1 MTQQPKQ
8 RQRQEESAEG
18 GRRVVGGE
26 HQEEEKP
33 EGRAAPPA
41 GPEGTARLGA
51 RPVGEDEG
59 ILVVPFS
66 GGRLAPTAAGNN
78 PLGSQPAGQGWA
90 PPHATSVSCPAPVAT
105 PSSASAHGTAL
116 PPFTLPVAPPFCARA
131 APPGRCTWSDSHTSC
146 RENPC
151 MTELLG
157 FGKDVAASTEAVT
170 CPRAANGQ
178 RAAENHSSNR
188 WAGKGR
194 EYGAHW
200 HSHQT
205 RTFLSLAGPGVG
217 SYGYNFPC

>member
-1 MTQQPKQ
+1 MDAGGRAGGGQGVPGPSPSVLAALGRMTQQPKQ

-26 HQEEEKP
+26 HQGEEKP

-59 ILVVPFS
+59 ILAAPFS
-66 GGRLAPTAAGNN
+66 GGRLAPRAAGNN

-116 PPFTLPVAPPFCARA
+116 PI
-131 APPGRCTWSDSHTSC
+131 HTSC
-146 RENPC
+146 RP
-151 MTELLG
+151 TLLRTRG
-157 FGKDVAASTEAVT
+157 PAWALHLGRQPHLP
-170 CPRAANGQ
+170 PR
-178 RAAENHSSNR
+178 EP
-188 WAGKGR
+188 W
-194 EYGAHW
+194 
-200 HSHQT
+200 
-205 RTFLSLAGPGVG
+205 
-217 SYGYNFPC
+217 CD

>member
-1 MTQQPKQ
+1 MDAGRRAGGGQGVPGPSPSVLAALGRMTQQPKQ

-116 PPFTLPVAPPFCARA
+116 PPI
-131 APPGRCTWSDSHTSC
+131 HTSC
-146 RENPC
+146 RP
-151 MTELLG
+151 TLLRTRG
-157 FGKDVAASTEAVT
+157 PAWALHLVRQPHLL
-170 CPRAANGQ
+170 PR
-178 RAAENHSSNR
+178 EPL
-188 WAGKGR
+188 
-194 EYGAHW
+194 YD
-200 HSHQT
+200 
-205 RTFLSLAGPGVG
+205 
-217 SYGYNFPC
+217 